1 MLEFQKTIIGKSNV
15 QVYFK
20 AFLERFD
27 VYEFGRE
34 EKEILDLGSVITELG
49 MFRMKIRSKSTGRN
63 HEVTGK
69 YIDIWEKS
77 GDGEL
82 ALITEAWNYNHQLE
96 IEDQFRFDGIPQVDV
111 ALQAHLPINN
121 NISFELAG
129 LNRLMESVVS
139 QHDAKIWS
147 QFYAED
153 GMFLYSRNRIYEGKE
168 ALNKFLDAHAKGLPV
183 FEKLDIRNDC
193 IDDLGSYVIEY
204 ASHVANW
211 RNGEHSGVNTGKDLR
226 IWRREKDCSLKIFRH
241 IGMYD

>member
-1 MLEFQKTIIGKSNV
+1 MPEFQKTIIGKNNV